1 MILVNIGCG
10 AHFDSR
16 WINLDGEPIDSRVE
30 RHDCRENLRFAD
42 GSADAVYS
50 SHLIEHLLPK
60 FALRFLQESFRVL
73 KPGGVLRL
81 ATPDL
86 EKLAF
91 EYLKNL
97 YQACSGDLGAR
108 DRHQW
113 LLIEMFDQFSRESSG
128 GLMLEYWKRTPMPC
142 EDYVLERMG
151 EEVKN
156 FLSVFRATK
165 SAERGHESEP
175 EAPVAGDLP
184 SETLKFEKHRWLYDR
199 LSLARLLAEV
209 GFREVNP
216 VAHNISRIP
225 GFETYHLDTLE
236 NGSIRKPDSL
246 FMEGVKPE

>member
-10 AHFDSR
+10 AYFDPR
-16 WINLDGEPIDSRVE
+16 WINLDGAPLDSRVE
-30 RHDCRENLRFAD
+30 QHDCRENLRFAD
-42 GSADAVYS
+42 GSVDAAYS
-50 SHLIEHLLPK
+50 SHLVEHLSPK
-60 FALRFLQESFRVL
+60 FALHFLQECFRVL

-108 DRHQW
+108 NRHEW
-113 LLIEMFDQFSRESSG
+113 LVIELFDQFSRESSG
-128 GLMLEYWKRTPMPC
+128 GLMLDYWKRTPMPC

-156 FLSVFRATK
+156 FLRVFRETK
-165 SAERGHESEP
+165 STEGRNESEP
-175 EAPVAGDLP
+175 QASAAGEVP
-184 SETLKFEKHRWLYDR
+184 SENLTFEKHRWLYDR

-209 GFREVNP
+209 GFQEVDP

-225 GFETYHLDTLE
+225 DFETYHLDTLE
-236 NGSIRKPDSL
+236 NGRIRKPDSL
-246 FMEGVKPE
+246 FMEAVKPE

>member
-10 AHFDSR
+10 ARFDLR

-30 RHDCRENLRFAD
+30 PHDCREKLRFMD
-42 GSADAVYS
+42 GSVDAIYS
-50 SHLIEHLLPK
+50 SHLIEHLSPR
-60 FALRFLQESFRVL
+60 FALRFLQEGFRVL

-97 YQACSGDLGAR
+97 YQACGGDLGAR
-108 DRHQW
+108 DRHEW
-113 LLIEMFDQFSRESSG
+113 LVIELFDQFSRESSG
-128 GLMLEYWKRTPMPC
+128 GQMLEYWKKNPMPC

-151 EEVKN
+151 QEVKN
-156 FLSVFRATK
+156 FLSVFRVAIPKEKGNQT
-165 SAERGHESEP
+165 EP
-175 EAPVAGDLP
+175 EIPIADDSP
-184 SETLKFEKHRWLYDR
+184 SERLTFEKHRWLYDR
-199 LSLARLLAEV
+199 LSLARLLAQV
-209 GFREVNP
+209 GFKEVDP

-225 GFETYHLDTLE
+225 DFETYHLDTLE
-236 NGSIRKPDSL
+236 DGRIRKPDSL